1 MTTKERRLKD
11 SAQRAKD
18 TLPIACSLSG
28 PDLAE
33 RRRELTRDVFEDA
46 LGVRDL
52 EDGYEFAFAGN
63 AGRAARLVELIEAER
78 ACCSFFAFELHF
90 EPGGGRILLR
100 VRGPEGTK
108 EFVAVE
114 LGGSEAGWA
123 GTNAEPER

>member
-18 TLPIACSLSG
+18 TLPIACSLSV
-28 PDLAE
+28 PELAE
-33 RRRELTRDVFEDA
+33 RRHELMGEVFGDA

-63 AGRAARLVELIEAER
+63 AARLVELVEAER

-114 LGGSEAGWA
+114 MGGSEDCWA